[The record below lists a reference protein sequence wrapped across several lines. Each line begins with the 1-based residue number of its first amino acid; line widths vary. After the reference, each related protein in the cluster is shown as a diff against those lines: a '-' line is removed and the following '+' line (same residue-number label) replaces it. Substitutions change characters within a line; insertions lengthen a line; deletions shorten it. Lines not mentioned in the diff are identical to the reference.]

1 MKRYIPS
8 LAGLLA
14 LSLLQPALARYA
26 SHTRLP
32 QYDNY
37 PPIEEH
43 DLYEIYCPVPCL
55 DSGPHSSSWTPGLTL
70 DDLHHCDSPVLFD
83 APLNARIDARN
94 KSIRACASDTDDMM
108 SVNYFNYDAPTVTV
122 AVDLEVGWWGGL
134 EGRGARSTV
143 QIRNAARE
151 LQQYLNLLGASSSSE
166 AGETVVFA
174 KSKQSIVGLYLGRDI
189 AKGSAGPLIR
199 QFIEFMKRRA
209 APSDVAM
216 QVCWPGGRTF
226 GIVASAS
233 GDMGFVQNGLRTWAR
248 GKCLTGFN
256 GDDLMSG
263 QMEIFRLG
271 PGYGAGRQNTLGN
284 A

>member
-14 LSLLQPALARYA
+14 LSLFQPALARHGH
-26 SHTRLP
+26 HTRLP

-37 PPIEEH
+37 PSIEEH
-43 DLYEIYCPVPCL
+43 DLYEVYCPVPCL

-70 DDLHHCDSPVLFD
+70 DDLGHCDSPVLFD
-83 APLNARIDARN
+83 ARIDARN
-94 KSIRACASDTDDMM
+94 KTIRACSSDTNDVM
-108 SVNYFNYDAPTVTV
+108 SVNNFNYDAPTVTV

-134 EGRGARSTV
+134 EGRGAKSTV

-151 LQQYLNLLGASSSSE
+151 LQQYLHLLGESASSE

-174 KSKQSIVGLYLGRDI
+174 KSKQSVVGLYLGRDI

-199 QFIEFMKRRA
+199 QFIEFMKRRV

-216 QVCWPGGRTF
+216 QACWPGGRTF

-233 GDMGFVQNGLRTWAR
+233 GDMGFVQDGLRTWAR

-256 GDDLMSG
+256 GGDLMSG
-263 QMEIFRLG
+263 QMEIFRLS
-271 PGYGAGRQNTLGN
+271 PGYGAGSQNTLGN